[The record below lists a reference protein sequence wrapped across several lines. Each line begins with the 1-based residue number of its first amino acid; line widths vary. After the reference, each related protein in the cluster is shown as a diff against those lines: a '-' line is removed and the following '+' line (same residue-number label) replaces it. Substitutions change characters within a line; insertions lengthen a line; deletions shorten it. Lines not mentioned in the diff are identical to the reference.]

1 MKAASALLAFVA
13 VGVVMVAMGDTETM
27 MEGTTELLQ
36 EAAHEGAKAKEGL
49 QEAAKG
55 GEKMTMKIW
64 GKEVSMAQ
72 VNAAKKQ
79 LGHVVTT
86 MSVKRPELMSSI
98 SAIQELTAHP
108 DMLGEGK
115 LNGGFKKLR
124 KVLWKIDS
132 LEQELFDEWEMLR
145 QQYEAAKKKC
155 DDAWND
161 SEEKLNDQI
170 EEYERLKK
178 STREHR
184 NGIEADKAGIAASE
198 LKETGTWAL
207 RLAESKDE
215 TTGGYDKYWLESDDR
230 AAVRNILMQAV
241 WLVCYGFRK
250 FRHDEFCETLRK
262 EPDFAE
268 TGIAEP
274 EAKGVKWE
282 NDMKT
287 SYAFSET
294 MEEVWKQ
301 QKAADAHAVNREDGD
316 PDMEKGFVNNRA
328 PWGVDP
334 PVVEGEATTQTSEQS
349 LIEEAVG
356 VDSKEVESDGTM
368 TSQALAARLDFLVQS
383 SSMPEK
389 AMAPVQDLIEALQ
402 EDDSA
407 QQEQAEMAAAKAK
420 KSDEVGKLG
429 EDEGEV
435 PWWKKQWAKYDADD
449 KKKKTLVMIMV
460 DIEKEQGTLQH
471 EADIEWM
478 ATIKITR
485 DAQMSDSV
493 GLNQETVIQNDYGE
507 SIKKHNEE
515 INSISKVDEGIK
527 KSIDDLTI
535 AMHDEMEICQVE
547 WMDID
552 VQREANEE
560 EQVNIKRLNSLL
572 RFLALGDV
580 PVCEEMSGEE
590 EPCNMARDRGTCT
603 WWTRGM
609 SEGGSGSSDE
619 KDRAFCACEWG
630 FYGENCEKI
639 KCPGLGRVLYK
650 DEDPGVCSNRGG
662 KCDDDYCE
670 QNGCNSDTGKC
681 AECHPKYHGFG
692 AKVSKCQ
699 FMYCPMAHS
708 SEGGGHGADAG
719 EGYILPKGEGDLE
732 MQCAKHGQCDKRTGK
747 CACDADFWGDHC
759 GWKKCPGAT
768 SEGGAA
774 VEAKFA
780 GWSASACNNRGEC
793 MTREIDGELVGQCKC
808 DESLNFGK
816 ACEYHKCGS
825 GGEGT
830 PCQGRGACKKE
841 TGMCMCDSPWHGAR
855 CEGGEGSK
863 KNCFSCTYQ
872 NCKADCGGGD
882 GVCNKIAGKCTCI
895 AQPGEFFNG
904 ALCKK
909 ACRSMTYSSDWSR
922 SFDKWG
928 WSTCKDDNL
937 LIGLK
942 RDGAGDAL
950 YNLAFGKCARPCE
963 GGASD
968 KNYLRLEHCYHEN
981 WWKKFD
987 FKGGKLCR
995 KNYFVAGLFRS
1006 HCNSLYCLEMAK
1018 CCQVQRSVWNEC
1030 KWVDIQGSFSD
1041 QNCVAKGETMECSWA
1056 EVSDERAFVAGFYR
1070 SEVHTLNG
1078 LTYLRQCVPY
1088 FFGALCRPGES
1099 GAHCEDR

>member
-1 MKAASALLAFVA
+1 
-13 VGVVMVAMGDTETM
+13 
-27 MEGTTELLQ
+27 
-36 EAAHEGAKAKEGL
+36 
-49 QEAAKG
+49 
-55 GEKMTMKIW
+55 
-64 GKEVSMAQ
+64 
-72 VNAAKKQ
+72 
-79 LGHVVTT
+79 
-86 MSVKRPELMSSI
+86 
-98 SAIQELTAHP
+98 
-108 DMLGEGK
+108 
-115 LNGGFKKLR
+115 
-124 KVLWKIDS
+124 
-132 LEQELFDEWEMLR
+132 MLR
-145 QQYEAAKKKC
+145 QQIEAAKKKC
-155 DDAWND
+155 DDAWNE
-161 SEEKLNDQI
+161 SEDKLNDNI
-170 EEYERLKK
+170 EQYERLKR
-178 STREHR
+178 SAREHR
-184 NGIEADKAGIAASE
+184 NGIEEAKAQIAASE
-198 LKETGTWAL
+198 AKETGTWAL
-207 RLAESKDE
+207 RMTENKESTKAA
-215 TTGGYDKYWLESDDR
+215 YDKYWLESDDR
-230 AAVRNILMQAV
+230 AVVRNVLMQAV

-250 FRHDEFCETLRK
+250 FRHDDFCETLRK

-268 TGIAEP
+268 SGIAEP
-274 EAKGVKWE
+274 EATGVKWE
-282 NDMKT
+282 DNMKT

-316 PDMEKGFVNNRA
+316 PDMEKGFINNRA

-334 PVVEGEATTQTSEQS
+334 PADDSETQQTAAQS

-356 VDSKEVESDGTM
+356 VDAKDVQSDGTM
-368 TSQALAARLDFLVQS
+368 SSQALAARLDFLLQS
-383 SSMPEK
+383 SSMPDK
-389 AMAPVQDLIEALQ
+389 AMAPIQDLIEALQ

-407 QQEQAEMAAAKAK
+407 EEEEAAKAQAQAKAKAK
-420 KSDEVGKLG
+420 KSDEVGEAG
-429 EDEGEV
+429 DEDDDGEV
-435 PWWKKQWAKYDADD
+435 PWWKKQWTKFDKDD

-478 ATIKITR
+478 ATVKLTR
-485 DAQMSDSV
+485 DSQMSDSL
-493 GLNQETVIQNDYGE
+493 GLNQETVIQNDYGT
-507 SIKKHNEE
+507 SIKKHNEA
-515 INSISKVDEGIK
+515 INAISKVDIGIK

-619 KDRAFCACEWG
+619 AERAFCACEWG

-662 KCDDDYCE
+662 KCDDDFCE
-670 QNGCNSDTGKC
+670 ENGCNTDTGKC
-681 AECHPKYHGFG
+681 EVCHPKYHGFG
-692 AKVSKCQ
+692 AKVQKCQ
-699 FMYCPMAHS
+699 FMFCPMAHS
-708 SEGGGHGADAG
+708 SEGGGHGADEG
-719 EGYILPKGEGDLE
+719 EGYILPKEAKDLDK
-732 MQCAKHGQCDKRTGK
+732 QCSKHGECDKRTGK
-747 CACDADFWGDHC
+747 CACDAEFWGDHC

-768 SEGGAA
+768 SEGGSA

-793 MTREIDGELVGQCKC
+793 MTKEVDGEKVGYCKC
-808 DESLNFGK
+808 DENLNFGK

-825 GGEGT
+825 GGGGT
-830 PCQGRGACKKE
+830 PCQGRGSCKKE

-855 CEGGEGSK
+855 CEGGEGPK
-863 KNCFSCTYQ
+863 KMCFSCTYQ
-872 NCKADCGGGD
+872 NCISDCGGGS

-895 AQPGEFFNG
+895 AQPGEYFNG
-904 ALCKK
+904 GTCKK
-909 ACRSMTYSSDWSR
+909 ACRSLTYDSDWSR
-922 SFDKWG
+922 TFDKWG
-928 WSTCKDDNL
+928 WSTCKRHFL

-950 YNLAFGKCARPCE
+950 YNLNSGKCSRPCE

-968 KNYLRLEHCYHEN
+968 KKYLRLEHCYHEN

-1018 CCQVQRSVWNEC
+1018 CCQVQRSLWNEC
-1030 KWVDIQGSFSD
+1030 KWVDMQGAFSD
-1041 QNCVAKGETMECSWA
+1041 ANCKQVGERMDCSWA
-1056 EVSDERAFVAGFYR
+1056 EVSDQRAFIAGFYR
-1070 SEVHTLNG
+1070 SETHTLDG
-1078 LTYLRQCVPY
+1078 LTHIRQCVPY
-1088 FFGALCRPGES
+1088 FFGSLCRPGES
-1099 GAHCEDR
+1099 GDDCEDR